1 MVYYSRILGYIG
13 VYSILFS
20 LLPIIFN
27 VMSMKKF
34 FTYPVIYI
42 YSRFLFQSVES
53 NFIPFVP
60 IMPRELADIINVALP
75 RLSQISQQV
84 GGRPGRLRE
93 VFTLMPTSQ
102 WLDQTLSINLK
113 TRLRLWNDFS
123 SNDFLQLLL
132 EMTRKKKW
140 NYCFTQ

>member
-20 LLPIIFN
+20 LLPIIYN

-34 FTYPVIYI
+34 FRIQLYI

-102 WLDQTLSINLK
+102 
-113 TRLRLWNDFS
+113 
-123 SNDFLQLLL
+123 
-132 EMTRKKKW
+132 
-140 NYCFTQ
+140 